1 MPERC
6 QTINLS
12 MTISSRPGVCT
23 RDGWHEYGLE
33 GTHNQEK
40 HRKTRQCTHIMG
52 DQTKR
57 QPVKSTKKKT
67 KLSQS
72 VQ

>member
-1 MPERC
+1 M
-6 QTINLS
+6 I
-12 MTISSRPGVCT
+12 ISSRTGVCK

-33 GTHNQEK
+33 GTHNQEE

-57 QPVKSTKKKT
+57 QPVKSKKEK
-67 KLSQS
+67 QN
-72 VQ
+72 